1 MMGLRALW
9 LGLGWV
15 MVGLG
20 AAGAVLPVLPTTP
33 FLLGAAW
40 CFCRSSPRMAAWL
53 EGNPVFG
60 PPLRNWRR
68 DRAISVRSK
77 LLACT
82 SMAAGYAIT
91 LRFEPVAAVTIGLA
105 VLLTIV
111 AAFILTRP
119 NPRVQ

>member
-1 MMGLRALW
+1 MRGLRALW

-40 CFCRSSPRMAAWL
+40 CFCRSSPRMTAWL
-53 EGNPVFG
+53 ENNPLFG
-60 PPLRNWRR
+60 PALRNWRR

-77 LLACT
+77 LIACA
-82 SMAAGYAIT
+82 SMALGYAIT
-91 LRFEPVAAVTIGLA
+91 LRFEPATPVAVGLA
-105 VLLTIV
+105 ALLLTV
-111 AAFILTRP
+111 AAFIVTRP
-119 NPRVQ
+119 TPHMQ